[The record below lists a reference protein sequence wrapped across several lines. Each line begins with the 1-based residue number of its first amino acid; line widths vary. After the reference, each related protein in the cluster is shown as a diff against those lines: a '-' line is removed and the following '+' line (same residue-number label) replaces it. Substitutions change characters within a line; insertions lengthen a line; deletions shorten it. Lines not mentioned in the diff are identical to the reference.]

1 MYTTSDKRVVTPQDI
16 IRQFG
21 TVSPKANEN
30 IVNTINIKQV
40 NTATLRCETAFIK
53 DLKGSFDPGDISF
66 KDGSAAEPSISFTNA
81 SSTGIFRRQDGG
93 VGVSV
98 GGFEVANFSD
108 GLNVGKISSNG
119 NLVLNP
125 TGGVDFSGR
134 PLLNVGDVSI
144 KVGEPDE
151 VIVNDSGGN
160 MTSEPYLSTSRGG
173 TGIDSSTATGIPRI
187 TAGAWSVGLV
197 QSSDIDPAANLVIN
211 SLTAPNVSA
220 TNITAPNINTV
231 SVVADNITASGT
243 VAANSLNISGTASV
257 GSLAA
262 SSAVSAAEISTSSLS
277 ALEIKQNASSGP
289 ITPSSDYE
297 SHVRVASTVGPPVI
311 IATINTSP
319 AKRYLITLWLS
330 FGNGADSGMISVI
343 FKCKNVGGTVSAGA
357 FVQEVSAIDDA
368 LTGAFV
374 NTGVNG
380 NSVEIY
386 VGGVT
391 AEWVGRVEILTV

>member
-16 IRQFG
+16 IRRFG

-66 KDGSAAEPSISFTNA
+66 KDGSAVEPSISFTNA

-108 GLNVGKISSNG
+108 GLNVGKISANG

-151 VIVNDSGGN
+151 VIVNDSDGN

-173 TGIDSSTATGIPRI
+173 TGIDSSAATGIPRI
-187 TAGAWSVGLV
+187 TAGVWSVGLV
-197 QSSDIDPAANLVIN
+197 QSGDIDPAANLVIS

-231 SVVADNITASGT
+231 SVAADNITASGT
-243 VAANSLNISGTASV
+243 VAANSLNISGAASV
-257 GSLAA
+257 SSLAA

-277 ALEIKQNASSGP
+277 AFEIKQNVSSGP
-289 ITPSSDYE
+289 ISPSSDYE
-297 SHVRVASTVGPPVI
+297 SHVRAASTVGPPVL

-357 FVQEVSAIDDA
+357 FVQEVSAIDAA
-368 LTGAFV
+368 LEGATV
-374 NTGVNG
+374 STGVNG

-391 AEWVGRVEILTV
+391 AEWVGRVEILTA

>member
-16 IRQFG
+16 IRRFG

-66 KDGSAAEPSISFTNA
+66 KDGSAVEPSISFTNA

-108 GLNVGKISSNG
+108 GLNVGKISANG

-151 VIVNDSGGN
+151 VIVNDSDGN

-173 TGIDSSTATGIPRI
+173 TGIDSSAATGIPRI

-197 QSSDIDPAANLVIN
+197 QSGDIDPAANLTIS
-211 SLTAPNVSA
+211 SLTAPSVSA
-220 TNITAPNINTV
+220 TNISAPNINTV
-231 SVVADNITASGT
+231 SVTADNITASGT
-243 VAANSLNISGTASV
+243 VAANSLNISGAASV
-257 GSLAA
+257 SSLAA
-262 SSAVSAAEISTSSLS
+262 SSAVLAAEISTSSLS
-277 ALEIKQNASSGP
+277 AFEIKQNVSSGP
-289 ITPSSDYE
+289 ISPSSDYE
-297 SHVRVASTVGPPVI
+297 SHVRAASTVGPPVL

-357 FVQEVSAIDDA
+357 FVQEVSAIDAA
-368 LTGAFV
+368 LEGATV
-374 NTGVNG
+374 STEVNG

-391 AEWVGRVEILTV
+391 AEWVGRVEILTA

>member
-16 IRQFG
+16 IRRFG

-30 IVNTINIKQV
+30 IVNTINIRQV

-66 KDGSAAEPSISFTNA
+66 KDGSASAPSISFTNA
-81 SSTGIFRRQDGG
+81 SSTGIYRRQDGG

-108 GLNVGKISSNG
+108 GLNISKISSNG

-151 VIVNDSGGN
+151 VIVNDSDGN

-187 TAGAWSVGLV
+187 TAGVWSVGLI
-197 QSSDIDPAANLVIN
+197 QSGDIDPAANLVIS
-211 SLTAPNVSA
+211 SL
-220 TNITAPNINTV
+220 TAPNINTV
-231 SVVADNITASGT
+231 SVAADNITASGT
-243 VAANSLNISGTASV
+243 VAANSLNISGAASV

-262 SSAVSAAEISTSSLS
+262 SSAVSAAEISASSLS
-277 ALEIKQNASSGP
+277 AFEIKQNASSGP
-289 ITPSSDYE
+289 ISPSSDYE
-297 SHVRVASTVGPPVI
+297 SHVRAASTVGPPVL

-357 FVQEVSAIDDA
+357 FVQEVSAIDAA
-368 LTGAFV
+368 LEGATV
-374 NTGVNG
+374 STGVNG

-391 AEWVGRVEILTV
+391 AEWVGRVEILTA

>member
-16 IRQFG
+16 IRRFG

-30 IVNTINIKQV
+30 IVNTINIRQV

-66 KDGSAAEPSISFTNA
+66 KDGSASAPSISFTNA
-81 SSTGIFRRQDGG
+81 SSTGIYRRQDGG

-98 GGFEVANFSD
+98 GGSEVANFSD
-108 GLNVGKISSNG
+108 GLNVGKISFNG

-151 VIVNDSGGN
+151 VIVNDSDGN

-197 QSSDIDPAANLVIN
+197 QSGDIDPAANLVIS
-211 SLTAPNVSA
+211 SL
-220 TNITAPNINTV
+220 TAPNINTV
-231 SVVADNITASGT
+231 SVAADNITASGT
-243 VAANSLNISGTASV
+243 VAANSLNISGAASV

-262 SSAVSAAEISTSSLS
+262 SSAVSAAEISASSLS
-277 ALEIKQNASSGP
+277 AFEIKQNASSGP
-289 ITPSSDYE
+289 ISPSSDYE
-297 SHVRVASTVGPPVI
+297 SHVRAASTVGPPVL

-319 AKRYLITLWLS
+319 TKRYLITLWLS

-357 FVQEVSAIDDA
+357 FVQEVSAIDAA
-368 LTGAFV
+368 LEGAAV
-374 NTGVNG
+374 STGVNG

-391 AEWVGRVEILTV
+391 AEWVGRVEILTA